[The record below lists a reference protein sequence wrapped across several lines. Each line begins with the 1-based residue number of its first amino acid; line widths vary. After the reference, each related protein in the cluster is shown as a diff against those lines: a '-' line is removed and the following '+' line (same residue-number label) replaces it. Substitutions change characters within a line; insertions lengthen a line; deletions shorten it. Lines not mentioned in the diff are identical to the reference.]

1 MGAAREPRAPKVCW
15 KHCLHPHPP
24 REAGPLAARVRLIK
38 NLQTGHSPWK
48 RVQEFSIPHLQKQNR
63 PLSSAGRMSDPACV
77 HSHNRI
83 EDMLA
88 RNRHLLTHSGV
99 RPGAVP
105 RTRRSISLP
114 RSAEPESDRSHRGGQ
129 METHGSRQD
138 EPGLEHRAAA
148 GSPVSC
154 LFGQTKEPLTASA
167 TPQLLVRTG
176 ALACGTVDE
185 SAVAV
190 ERPTLRSSHETGLG
204 PIHSAPPV
212 PTRHAA
218 KREPGQGQQKP
229 PARCAHQGQ
238 EPVKPRTESN
248 EARGGVSQ
256 VSYTRDAPYPLGL
269 MLQGEDESGAG
280 KDADQEA
287 YGDLQ
292 QFADQISL
300 DFSSGDDQAAA
311 GGLMKVGRQGG
322 RRAELK
328 NYELTPPMQAQ
339 ERRGRRL
346 TSADLESFAETTE
359 APHEA
364 GERGE
369 RLAGRQGR
377 RPGQLEEER
386 GAAAVPHLEQGNQW
400 MRMLART
407 PARLFPSPSGRYHL

>member
-1 MGAAREPRAPKVCW
+1 
-15 KHCLHPHPP
+15 
-24 REAGPLAARVRLIK
+24 
-38 NLQTGHSPWK
+38 
-48 RVQEFSIPHLQKQNR
+48 
-63 PLSSAGRMSDPACV
+63 
-77 HSHNRI
+77 
-83 EDMLA
+83 MLA

-99 RPGAVP
+99 RPRAVP

-114 RSAEPESDRSHRGGQ
+114 RSAEPERDLSHRGGQ

-148 GSPVSC
+148 PGSPMSW

-176 ALACGTVDE
+176 ALASGAVDE

-190 ERPTLRSSHETGLG
+190 ERLRSSHDTGFG
-204 PIHSAPPV
+204 AIHSAPPV

-218 KREPGQGQQKP
+218 KGEPGQGQQKS
-229 PARCAHQGQ
+229 PARRAHQGQ

-248 EARGGVSQ
+248 EAREVCRMCHIH
-256 VSYTRDAPYPLGL
+256 VTHRPTD
-269 MLQGEDESGAG
+269 D
-280 KDADQEA
+280 
-287 YGDLQ
+287 DLKH
-292 QFADQISL
+292 FADQISL

-311 GGLMKVGRQGG
+311 GGLMQVGRRGG

-328 NYELTPPMQAQ
+328 NYELTPPMQGQ

-386 GAAAVPHLEQGNQW
+386 GAAEVPHLEQGNQW

>member
-1 MGAAREPRAPKVCW
+1 MLEALLTPSSTARSGAFGSHSEADQELADRSFSLEAWAGVFYAPFAKA
-15 KHCLHPHPP
+15 KPALP
-24 REAGPLAARVRLIK
+24 
-38 NLQTGHSPWK
+38 
-48 RVQEFSIPHLQKQNR
+48 
-63 PLSSAGRMSDPACV
+63 SAGWKIDPACV

-99 RPGAVP
+99 RPRAVP

-114 RSAEPESDRSHRGGQ
+114 RSAEPERDLSHCGGQ

-148 GSPVSC
+148 PGSPMSW

-176 ALACGTVDE
+176 ALASGAVDE

-190 ERPTLRSSHETGLG
+190 ERLRSSHDTGLG
-204 PIHSAPPV
+204 AIHSAPPV
-212 PTRHAA
+212 PTRLAA
-218 KREPGQGQQKP
+218 KREPGQGQQKS
-229 PARCAHQGQ
+229 PARRAQQGQ
-238 EPVKPRTESN
+238 EPVKPRTASN
-248 EARGGVSQ
+248 EAWGGVSQ
-256 VSYTRDAPYPLGL
+256 VSYALDAPYPLGL

-280 KDADQEA
+280 KEADQEA
-287 YGDLQ
+287 YGDLKH
-292 QFADQISL
+292 FADQISL

-311 GGLMKVGRQGG
+311 GGLMQVGRRGA

-328 NYELTPPMQAQ
+328 NYELTPPMQGQ

-359 APHEA
+359 SPHEA

-386 GAAAVPHLEQGNQW
+386 GAAEVPHLEQGNQW
-400 MRMLART
+400 MRMLAKT